1 MWPLSACYS
10 ASAYKISPKSD
21 NQSMS
26 YGQKSEFQD
35 GGRRH
40 VEFYKMTLIETRDVR
55 NIFLNFCSVFEKNSD
70 SVWNEFCLVR
80 FKKFQFLVT

>member
-1 MWPLSACYS
+1 M
-10 ASAYKISPKSD
+10 I
-21 NQSMS
+21 
-26 YGQKSEFQD
+26 YGQENDFQD

-40 VEFYKMTLIETRDVR
+40 VEFYKMTLIETRDVQ
-55 NIFLNFCSVFEKNSD
+55 NIFYFCSVFEKNSD